1 MIPPSTLLSP
11 LLWAEATFGSVQ
23 LGDPRRNRRAV
34 AIAHAMA
41 TETGAS
47 LPKQLHDG
55 AALEA
60 TYRFLHSGQVSYE
73 DLIRPHV
80 EATRQDCREHK
91 AVLLIQDTS
100 RPWITSSIPRPV
112 DWDPLAM
119 APTMGF
125 CCKRCWPSCL
135 RAVRCSALPTRN
147 PFCASLLPPK
157 KPDSSV
163 CSVNANRKCG
173 NAVSR
178 PWDRRLKGCA
188 GCILETATA
197 ISFRSCACAGNGT
210 ATRVIR
216 AAQDR
221 CVDLLVEQAERPVP
235 ARSHHAEH
243 PSPAAQHLFEVVE
256 SWPAQASSTVEID
269 ASQKRKARTAKV
281 LLSWQPLRVLPPRS
295 QESHGWHPLVV
306 WVIHVWEPEPPE
318 GAEALEWVLLSS
330 VPTQTFEDAQER
342 VDWYRARWMVE
353 DFHQGLKTGCQIEQ
367 RHLQDYEG
375 LRTLL
380 GLLAPMAVRLMQV
393 RAASRQDPEQPAS
406 QVLPSDVV
414 AVVAHL
420 DHRPAETMTVQQCW
434 HAIARSGGYLGRK
447 SDGPPR
453 VENPVA
459 RMAAYPNTA
468 RRRSSCTFAFSIK
481 LVIQSQHQGPVYLI
495 SILENYSRAVLAS
508 KISPAQNQW
517 DYLEVLFAAFSTAG
531 VPKAIVSDGGGIFY
545 CNQAMAVYQALGI
558 EKERIAKKQA

>member
-1 MIPPSTLLSP
+1 MDYQQHPKTRGLGPIGNGSHHGFLLQTVLAVVPQSRQVLGIAHQEP
-11 LLWAEATFGSVQ
+11 FLRQPAPAKETRQQRLQRERESQVWERSVQ
-23 LGDPRRNRRAV
+23 ALGSPPEGVRWVHIGDRYSD
-34 AIAHAMA
+34 IF
-41 TETGAS
+41 S
-47 LPKQLHDG
+47 
-55 AALEA
+55 
-60 TYRFLHSGQVSYE
+60 FLR
-73 DLIRPHV
+73 L
-80 EATRQDCREHK
+80 CRELHC
-91 AVLLIQDTS
+91 D
-100 RPWITSSIPRPV
+100 
-112 DWDPLAM
+112 
-119 APTMGF
+119 F
-125 CCKRCWPSCL
+125 
-135 RAVRCSALPTRN
+135 
-147 PFCASLLPPK
+147 
-157 KPDSSV
+157 
-163 CSVNANRKCG
+163 
-173 NAVSR
+173 
-178 PWDRRLKGCA
+178 
-188 GCILETATA
+188 
-197 ISFRSCACAGNGT
+197 
-210 ATRVIR
+210 VIR